1 MVDNDM
7 TTAERE
13 EAILEFMVEHG
24 LALPLTPIYEN
35 LKRERD
41 ITFSKRTV
49 KRRLESLQED
59 GYMRR
64 LEIGRGYWEVT
75 DEGRAY
81 VAGMDADD

>member
-1 MVDNDM
+1 MDSNDM

-13 EAILEFMVEHG
+13 EAILQFMAEHE

-35 LKRERD
+35 LRRKRD

-59 GYMRR
+59 GYVQW
-64 LEIGRGYWEVT
+64 LDIGRGYWEIT
-75 DEGRAY
+75 DEGLAY
-81 VAGMDADD
+81 VAGMDSDD